1 MCLTKPTEGILSM
14 SFLKPV
20 IYTTP
25 NKLRKY
31 LRLIYCSLQ
40 LNALK
45 RIKMFSSQNSLASKR
60 GQIHVD
66 FPHGIA
72 QVFVNVLLLRRTQ
85 LIPVNIQ
92 LQTRSQ
98 MLSKF
103 SWNFTIDRIAA
114 VSCAFRN
121 TEKWD
126 FFFYS
131 RPCKNT
137 SFLLSF
143 FGCSLKI
150 AFSWIVM

>member
-1 MCLTKPTEGILSM
+1 M

-25 NKLRKY
+25 NKLHKY

-85 LIPVNIQ
+85 LISVNIQ
-92 LQTRSQ
+92 LQTWGQ
-98 MLSKF
+98 M
-103 SWNFTIDRIAA
+103 
-114 VSCAFRN
+114 VFRV
-121 TEKWD
+121 
-126 FFFYS
+126 
-131 RPCKNT
+131 
-137 SFLLSF
+137 LLEF
-143 FGCSLKI
+143 HHR
-150 AFSWIVM
+150 